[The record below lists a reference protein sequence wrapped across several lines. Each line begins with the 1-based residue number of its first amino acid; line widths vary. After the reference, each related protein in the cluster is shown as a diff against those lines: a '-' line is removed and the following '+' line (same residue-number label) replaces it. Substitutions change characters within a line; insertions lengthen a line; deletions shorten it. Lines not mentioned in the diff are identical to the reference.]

1 MNHPDYEEVPDHP
14 EPPADLTDA
23 EFEELY
29 CEPCALC
36 KIKPRTTG
44 CCCEECD
51 AELNKIPFP
60 EDE

>member
-1 MNHPDYEEVPDHP
+1 MHPDFQAPPDHP
-14 EPPADLTDA
+14 EPPADLSDA

-29 CEPCALC
+29 GEPCALC
-36 KIKPRTTG
+36 KIEPRKIG

-51 AELNKIPFP
+51 AELNKIPFA